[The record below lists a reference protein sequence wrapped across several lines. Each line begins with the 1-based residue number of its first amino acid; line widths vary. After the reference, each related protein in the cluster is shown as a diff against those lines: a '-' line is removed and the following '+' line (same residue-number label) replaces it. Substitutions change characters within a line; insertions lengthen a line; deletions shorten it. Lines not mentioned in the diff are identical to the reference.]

1 MKKHRNRPLAGW
13 ILLLLLAVILIGG
26 LFGLEYLGSEKKQR
40 LIDQPVV
47 KPISDEAAG

>member
-13 ILLLLLAVILIGG
+13 ILLLLAVILIGG